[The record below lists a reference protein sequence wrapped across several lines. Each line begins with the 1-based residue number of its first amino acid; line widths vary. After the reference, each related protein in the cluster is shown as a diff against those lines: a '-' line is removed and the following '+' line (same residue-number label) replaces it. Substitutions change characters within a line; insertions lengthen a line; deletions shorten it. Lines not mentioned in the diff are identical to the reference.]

1 MNNWVALQPTAGRF
15 GQGLSFDK
23 ELLHDY
29 IFCQKR
35 RLSLRMNQ
43 FKTFLL
49 MLVLTALFILVG
61 SAIGGKNGAVYA
73 FVFAALMNFFAYWF
87 SDKIVLRMYG
97 AQEVSQSEAPELYGV
112 VAELTNKASL
122 PMPRVYMIENDTPNA
137 FATGRN
143 PEHAAVAVTTG
154 ILRILSKEELM
165 GVIGHEL
172 SHIRHRD
179 ILISTMAATI
189 AGAISMLASMARW
202 GAIFGVGRDDEE
214 GGGGN
219 IVFVL
224 LFTMVASVAA
234 MLIQMAISRSR
245 EYLADEGGAHL
256 SHPLSLAK
264 ALGKLEVAAQRIP
277 MEANPSTAHMFIVNP
292 LRRGGILS
300 LFSTHPPIEE
310 RIARLEE
317 MARTGRF

>member
-1 MNNWVALQPTAGRF
+1 
-15 GQGLSFDK
+15 
-23 ELLHDY
+23 
-29 IFCQKR
+29 
-35 RLSLRMNQ
+35 MNQ
-43 FKTFLL
+43 FKTFIL
-49 MLVLTALFILVG
+49 MLVLTFLFILVG
-61 SAIGGKNGAVYA
+61 TAIGGRTGAVYA
-73 FVFAALMNFFAYWF
+73 FIFAALMNFFAYWF

-97 AQEVSQSEAPELYGV
+97 AREVSQSEAPELYGI
-112 VAELTNKASL
+112 VAELTSKASL
-122 PMPRVYMIENDTPNA
+122 PMPKVYIMENETPNA

-154 ILRILSKEELM
+154 ILRILSKDELM

-179 ILISTMAATI
+179 ILISTIAATI
-189 AGAISMLASMARW
+189 AGAISVLSSMARW
-202 GAIFGVGRDDEE
+202 GAMFGGYRSDDEE
-214 GGGGN
+214 GGGGGN
-219 IVFVL
+219 ILVVILVSIF
-224 LFTMVASVAA
+224 ASIAA

-256 SHPLSLAK
+256 AHPLSLAK
-264 ALGKLEVAAQRIP
+264 ALGKLEVASQRVP

-292 LRRGGILS
+292 LKGGGVLS

-317 MARTGRF
+317 MAKTGRF

>member
-1 MNNWVALQPTAGRF
+1 
-15 GQGLSFDK
+15 
-23 ELLHDY
+23 
-29 IFCQKR
+29 
-35 RLSLRMNQ
+35 MNQ
-43 FKTFLL
+43 FKTFIL
-49 MLVLTALFILVG
+49 MLVLTGIFILVG
-61 SAIGGKNGAVYA
+61 TAIGGRSGAIYA
-73 FVFAALMNFFAYWF
+73 FVFAGLMNFIMYWF
-87 SDKIVLRMYG
+87 SDKIVLRMYK
-97 AQEVSQSEAPELYGV
+97 AQQVTQGEVPELYGI
-112 VAELTNKASL
+112 VAELTSKASL
-122 PMPRVYMIENDTPNA
+122 PMPKVYIIDNDTPNA

-143 PEHAAVAVTTG
+143 PEHAAVAVTSG

-172 SHIRHRD
+172 SHIQHRD
-179 ILISTMAATI
+179 ILISTIAATM

-202 GAIFGVGRDDEE
+202 GAIFGVGRSDDEE
-214 GGGGN
+214 GGGGSN
-219 IVFVL
+219 FLFVI

-264 ALGKLEVAAQRIP
+264 ALGKLDMAAQRNP

-292 LRRGGILS
+292 LRGGGVLS
-300 LFSTHPPIEE
+300 LFRTHPPIEE

>member
-1 MNNWVALQPTAGRF
+1 
-15 GQGLSFDK
+15 
-23 ELLHDY
+23 
-29 IFCQKR
+29 
-35 RLSLRMNQ
+35 MNQ

-49 MLVLTALFILVG
+49 MLVLTLLFILVG
-61 SAIGGKNGAVYA
+61 SAIGGRSGVVYA
-73 FVFAALMNFFAYWF
+73 FILAALMNFFAYWF

-97 AQEVSQSEAPELYGV
+97 AQQVSPSEAPELYQMVGDL
-112 VAELTNKASL
+112 ANKAGM
-122 PMPRVYMIENDTPNA
+122 PMPKVYIMENDTPNA

-154 ILRILSKEELM
+154 LMRILSKDELR

-179 ILISTMAATI
+179 ILVSTIAATL
-189 AGAISMLASMARW
+189 AGAIGMLARMAQW
-202 GAIFGVGRDDEE
+202 GAIFGGGRSDEE
-214 GGGGN
+214 GGGGGGN
-219 IVFVL
+219 FLVVL
-224 LFTMVASVAA
+224 IFSIIASIAA
-234 MLIQMAISRSR
+234 LLIQMAISRSR
-245 EYLADEGGAHL
+245 EYLADAGGAHL

-264 ALGKLEVAAQRIP
+264 ALGKLELAAKRIP

-292 LRRGGILS
+292 LRGGGILS

>member
-1 MNNWVALQPTAGRF
+1 MN
-15 GQGLSFDK
+15 
-23 ELLHDY
+23 Y
-29 IFCQKR
+29 
-35 RLSLRMNQ
+35 

-61 SAIGGKNGAVYA
+61 SVIGGKSGAIYA
-73 FVFAALMNFFAYWF
+73 FVFAAMMNFFVYWF
-87 SDKIVLRMYG
+87 SDKIVLRIYG
-97 AQEVSQSEAPELYGV
+97 ARQISQSEAPDLYQIVGELS
-112 VAELTNKASL
+112 NKASL
-122 PMPRVYMIENDTPNA
+122 PMPKVYLMENDTPNA

-154 ILRILSKEELM
+154 IMKILSKEELQ

-179 ILISTMAATI
+179 ILISTIAATI
-189 AGAISMLASMARW
+189 AGAISMLASIARW
-202 GAIFGVGRDDEE
+202 GAIFGGGRSDNEE
-214 GGGGN
+214 GGGGGN
-219 IVFVL
+219 FLFVI
-224 LFTMVASVAA
+224 LFTMVASIAA

-264 ALGKLEVAAQRIP
+264 ALGKLEMAAQRIP

-292 LRRGGILS
+292 LRGGGVLS

>member
-1 MNNWVALQPTAGRF
+1 MNN
-15 GQGLSFDK
+15 
-23 ELLHDY
+23 
-29 IFCQKR
+29 
-35 RLSLRMNQ
+35 

-61 SAIGGKNGAVYA
+61 TAIGGKSGAIYA
-73 FVFAALMNFFAYWF
+73 FVFAGLMNFFAYWF
-87 SDKIVLRMYG
+87 SDKIVLRMYR

-112 VAELTNKASL
+112 VAELTSKASL
-122 PMPRVYMIENDTPNA
+122 PMPKVYIMENDTPNA

-143 PEHAAVAVTTG
+143 PEHAAVAVTSG

-172 SHIRHRD
+172 SHIQHRD
-179 ILISTMAATI
+179 ILIGTIVATI
-189 AGAISMLASMARW
+189 AGAISMLATMARW
-202 GAIFGVGRDDEE
+202 GAMFGGFRSNDEE
-214 GGGGN
+214 GGGGGN
-219 IVFVL
+219 IFVVL
-224 LFTMVASVAA
+224 LVSIFASIAA

-256 SHPLSLAK
+256 SHPLSLAR
-264 ALGKLEVAAQRIP
+264 ALSKLEIAAQRIP

-292 LRRGGILS
+292 LKGGRVLS

>member
-1 MNNWVALQPTAGRF
+1 
-15 GQGLSFDK
+15 
-23 ELLHDY
+23 
-29 IFCQKR
+29 
-35 RLSLRMNQ
+35 MNQ
-43 FKTFLL
+43 FKTFIL
-49 MLVLTALFILVG
+49 MLVLTGIFILVG
-61 SAIGGKNGAVYA
+61 TAIGGRSGAIYA
-73 FVFAALMNFFAYWF
+73 FVFAGLMNFIMYWF

-97 AQEVSQSEAPELYGV
+97 AKEVAQGEAPELYGI
-112 VAELTNKASL
+112 VAELTSKASL
-122 PMPRVYMIENDTPNA
+122 PMPKIYIMENETPNA

-143 PEHAAVAVTTG
+143 PEHAAVAVTSG

-172 SHIRHRD
+172 SHIQHRD
-179 ILISTMAATI
+179 ILISTIAATM

-202 GAIFGVGRDDEE
+202 GAIFGVGRSDDEE
-214 GGGGN
+214 GGGGGN
-219 IVFVL
+219 FLFVL
-224 LFTMVASVAA
+224 LFTIVGSVAA

-264 ALGKLEVAAQRIP
+264 ALGKLDMAAQRNP

-292 LRRGGILS
+292 LTGGGVLS
-300 LFSTHPPIEE
+300 LFRTHPPTEE

>member
-1 MNNWVALQPTAGRF
+1 
-15 GQGLSFDK
+15 
-23 ELLHDY
+23 
-29 IFCQKR
+29 
-35 RLSLRMNQ
+35 MNQ
-43 FKTFLL
+43 FKTFIL
-49 MLVLTALFILVG
+49 MLVLTGLFILVG
-61 SAIGGKNGAVYA
+61 SAIGGRNGAVYA
-73 FVFAALMNFFAYWF
+73 FIFAALMNFFAYWF

-97 AQEVSQSEAPELYGV
+97 AQPVSQSEAPELYQIVG
-112 VAELTNKASL
+112 ELVNKASL
-122 PMPRVYMIENDTPNA
+122 PMPKVYIIENDTPNA

-143 PEHAAVAVTTG
+143 PEHAAVAVTSG
-154 ILRILSKEELM
+154 ILGILSKEELM

-172 SHIRHRD
+172 SHIQHRD
-179 ILISTMAATI
+179 ILISTIAATI

-202 GAIFGVGRDDEE
+202 GAIFGVGRSDDDE

-219 IVFVL
+219 ILFVL
-224 LFTMVASVAA
+224 LFTMVASVSA

-256 SHPLSLAK
+256 SDPLSLAK

-277 MEANPSTAHMFIVNP
+277 MNANPSTAHMFIVNP
-292 LRRGGILS
+292 LRGGGVLS

-310 RIARLEE
+310 RIAKLEE

>member
-1 MNNWVALQPTAGRF
+1 MN
-15 GQGLSFDK
+15 
-23 ELLHDY
+23 H
-29 IFCQKR
+29 
-35 RLSLRMNQ
+35 
-43 FKTFLL
+43 FKTFML
-49 MLVLTALFILVG
+49 MLVLTGIFILVG
-61 SAIGGKNGAVYA
+61 TAIGGRSGAIYA
-73 FVFAALMNFFAYWF
+73 FVFAGLMNFGMYWF

-97 AQEVSQSEAPELYGV
+97 AKEAVQGESPELYGM
-112 VAELTNKASL
+112 VAELTSKASL
-122 PMPRVYMIENDTPNA
+122 PMPKVYIMENDTPNA

-143 PEHAAVAVTTG
+143 PEHAAVAVTSG

-172 SHIRHRD
+172 SHIKHRD
-179 ILISTMAATI
+179 ILISTIAATM

-202 GAIFGVGRDDEE
+202 GAIFGGGRSDEE
-214 GGGGN
+214 GGGGSSN
-219 IVFVL
+219 FLFVL
-224 LFTMVASVAA
+224 LFTMVGSVAA

-256 SHPLSLAK
+256 AHPLSLAR

-292 LRRGGILS
+292 LRGGGVLS

>member
-1 MNNWVALQPTAGRF
+1 
-15 GQGLSFDK
+15 
-23 ELLHDY
+23 
-29 IFCQKR
+29 
-35 RLSLRMNQ
+35 MNQ
-43 FKTFLL
+43 FKTFIL
-49 MLVLTALFILVG
+49 MLVLTGIFILVG
-61 SAIGGKNGAVYA
+61 TAIGGRSGAIYA
-73 FVFAALMNFFAYWF
+73 FIFAALMNFFTYWF

-97 AQEVSQSEAPELYGV
+97 AKEVAQGEAPELYGI
-112 VAELTNKASL
+112 VAELTSKASL
-122 PMPRVYMIENDTPNA
+122 PMPKVYIIDNDTPNA

-143 PEHAAVAVTTG
+143 PEHAAVAVTSG

-172 SHIRHRD
+172 SHIQHRD
-179 ILISTMAATI
+179 ILISTIAATM

-202 GAIFGVGRDDEE
+202 GAIFGVGRSDDEE
-214 GGGGN
+214 GGGGGN
-219 IVFVL
+219 FLFVL
-224 LFTMVASVAA
+224 LFTIVGSVAA

-256 SHPLSLAK
+256 AHPLSLAK
-264 ALGKLEVAAQRIP
+264 ALGKLDMAAQRNP

-292 LRRGGILS
+292 LTGGGVLS

>member
-1 MNNWVALQPTAGRF
+1 MN
-15 GQGLSFDK
+15 
-23 ELLHDY
+23 H
-29 IFCQKR
+29 
-35 RLSLRMNQ
+35 

-61 SAIGGKNGAVYA
+61 TAIGGRSGAVYA
-73 FVFAALMNFFAYWF
+73 FGFAALMNFFTYWF

-97 AQEVSQSEAPELYGV
+97 AREVSQSEAPELYGV
-112 VAELTNKASL
+112 VAELTSKASL
-122 PMPRVYMIENDTPNA
+122 PMPKVYIMENDTPNA

-154 ILRILSKEELM
+154 ILRVLSKEELM

-172 SHIRHRD
+172 SHIQHRD
-179 ILISTMAATI
+179 ILISTIAATI
-189 AGAISMLASMARW
+189 AGAISMLATMARW
-202 GAIFGVGRDDEE
+202 GAMFGGFRSDNEE
-214 GGGGN
+214 GGRGGN
-219 IVFVL
+219 ILVVL
-224 LFTMVASVAA
+224 LVSIFASIAA

-245 EYLADEGGAHL
+245 EYMADEGGAHL

-292 LRRGGILS
+292 LRGGGVLS